1 MLRRSEKM
9 KDASIVEYAGVDTI
23 FNNAIT
29 SISIGVEDFQQNS
42 DARNLSA
49 IRNIFSGILLL
60 YKEKLRRLSPTG
72 SDEVLIKARIAVKLD
87 ENKELT
93 FVGEGKKTV
102 DVIEIKKRFKSLG
115 ISTDWDRLEEIQ
127 KVRNNLEHY
136 QLDGNVNILVELINN
151 CFTIIRNFLIGELDT
166 DPLSV
171 FDNDIWEVFLRN
183 EEVLEQERNI
193 VMASYENSKLDP
205 KIKCF
210 FDSIDCMH
218 CGSALVEITE
228 ESDINDVIGHC
239 RTCGKD
245 NYGPTLL
252 ERAIRISTGAADYRS
267 VKHGGGTLFDVCP
280 ECGNRTFCNEE
291 EICYVCEYKIEYK
304 ECERCG
310 CSLALDEQHFNGLC
324 SYCNHMLEKVMNDD

>member
-1 MLRRSEKM
+1 MMDTS
-9 KDASIVEYAGVDTI
+9 AAEYAGVDTI

-42 DARNLSA
+42 NARNLSA

-60 YKEKLRRLSPTG
+60 YKEKLRRLSPVG
-72 SDEVLIKARIAVKLD
+72 SDEVLIKAKIAVKLD
-87 ENKELT
+87 ENEKLT

-102 DVIEIKKRFKSLG
+102 DIIEIKKRFKSLG
-115 ISTDWDRLEEIQ
+115 ISTDWNRLEEIQ

-151 CFTIIRNFLIGELDT
+151 CFTIIRNFLVDELDI
-166 DPLSV
+166 DPLLV
-171 FDNDIWEVFLRN
+171 FDNDIWEVFLKN
-183 EEVLEQERNI
+183 EEILEQERNI
-193 VMASYENSKLDP
+193 VIASHQNSKLDA

-218 CGSALVEITE
+218 CGSVLVEITD
-228 ESDINDVIGHC
+228 ESDINDVNGYC

-252 ERAIRISTGAADYRS
+252 ERAIQISTGMEDYCS
-267 VKHGGGTLFDVCP
+267 VKNGGETLFDICP
-280 ECGNRTFCNEE
+280 ECCNRTFCNDE
-291 EICYVCEYKIEYK
+291 EICYVCEYKIEYE

-310 CSLALDEQHFNGLC
+310 NPLSLDEQNFDGLC
-324 SYCNHMLEKVMNDD
+324 SYCNHMLEKMMNDD